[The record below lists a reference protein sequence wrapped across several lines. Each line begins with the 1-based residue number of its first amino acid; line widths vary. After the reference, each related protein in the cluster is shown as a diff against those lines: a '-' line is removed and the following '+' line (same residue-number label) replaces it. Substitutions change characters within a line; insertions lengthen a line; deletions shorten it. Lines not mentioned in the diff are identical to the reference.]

1 MYKDLKKLF
10 SKCAPVVKKIIVAG
24 IIVLALAFFAL
35 AIYSVY
41 RVFDANIKVNVDTAE
56 FDKQYAMF
64 EDVMA
69 APSRF
74 EDYLANN
81 DPFAKGD
88 ASESIETLEN
98 TYRVEFLNV
107 GTADCTVVTN
117 GTNTLVI
124 DTGDA
129 EDGKYIVN
137 HLKRNGVDSVSI
149 MLTNGASERVG
160 GFNAFLSEMNVEE
173 LIVSQNATDELLLA
187 AVDMANEHSVSVRK
201 VNANDTWNVGEA
213 SVEVLIAQNNL
224 VARIKAGATSFL
236 LMSDASLEDEAALYE
251 AGIEATVLKLP
262 NHGANVSDLHF
273 IRSVAPAY
281 VVVSC
286 GPETSN
292 RTFLNEVRNYSTVY
306 RTEKFGTLFV
316 LTDGVEYKM
325 SADKTI
331 NCDG

>member
-74 EDYLANN
+74 E
-81 DPFAKGD
+81 D